1 MKFTRA
7 HSTAVTNSQ
16 TLQIQF
22 QTHDPQKFP
31 HAYLLSLPSPGRFPG
46 HCYLLCPY
54 TFASLEVSHNHSTQS
69 CGRAGAH
76 VSGAGCRRPP
86 PHWVGLP
93 RSRQPSRPFV
103 WAVLSKA
110 ALHFR
115 VREHSSHRFR
125 GWHCACRLSVC
136 LTLKEPPSC
145 SPNVPSKTVFNG
157 GEKLRVRDRERLGA
171 RGWSDRMGGRGGLWV
186 CRCRLRWSH
195 WPSGRSY
202 APASGGVGLERG
214 GRGPGAPWWPGQ
226 KWLRG
231 RGGSLLGS
239 VGPRRGSPDLWSS
252 PSLAADSPA
261 VARLPFGARG
271 KSGPAGFG
279 VAAESGQIGP

>member
-69 CGRAGAH
+69 RGRAGAH
-76 VSGAGCRRPP
+76 VSGAGCRWPP
-86 PHWVGLP
+86 PHWVGLL

-136 LTLKEPPSC
+136 LTLKEPSSC

-171 RGWSDRMGGRGGLWV
+171 RGWSDRMGGRGW
-186 CRCRLRWSH
+186 
-195 WPSGRSY
+195 
-202 APASGGVGLERG
+202 AVGL
-214 GRGPGAPWWPGQ
+214 Q
-226 KWLRG
+226 M
-231 RGGSLLGS
+231 
-239 VGPRRGSPDLWSS
+239 
-252 PSLAADSPA
+252 
-261 VARLPFGARG
+261 
-271 KSGPAGFG
+271 
-279 VAAESGQIGP
+279 